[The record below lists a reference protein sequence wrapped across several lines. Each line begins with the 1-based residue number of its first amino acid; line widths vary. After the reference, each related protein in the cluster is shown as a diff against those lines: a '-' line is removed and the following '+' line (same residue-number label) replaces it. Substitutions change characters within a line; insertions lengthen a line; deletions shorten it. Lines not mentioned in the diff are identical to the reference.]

1 MSQVN
6 KTLEKKIP
14 SVFHSAFIMAMG
26 IFSSRLVALVREMIL
41 SAYFP
46 RFITD
51 IWIVSLRIPN
61 LCRRI
66 FGEGSLSVAFI
77 PVFVELLENKS
88 PHDAKRLV
96 DIMFSVILVSL
107 LVLFTLG
114 LIFTPQIVYLLTAG
128 DGFAQIENKVRFT
141 IYFTRIMMVFL
152 ILVCMYAFFMSV
164 QNSFKRFAAP
174 AFAPVL
180 FNLTIVVAA
189 LLPSRLFDIPGEILA
204 WAVVVGGILQLC
216 VVIPGV
222 WNLGYLPRFRW
233 NFIKDLRF
241 KPAQRVLSRL
251 LPGLIGAGVLQLTIL
266 VNTHFASYL
275 QEGAN
280 SWIFW
285 ADRLLEFPLS
295 LIAISMG
302 TALLPTLSQNFAQG
316 RLDKISIL
324 VNQSLRYMLFL
335 GVPAGV
341 ALFFLSELLV
351 QVIFQRGH
359 FGSEDVE
366 YTAAVLRIYG
376 AGIFVYGGI
385 RILQPAFYAIQN
397 TWIPAIVS
405 GTCLIFHILL
415 ASRLLESYGIEG
427 LAFSSIVSG
436 CLNLCLLLFFY
447 RFFIGPL
454 GYAKMA
460 PSVVYIIVASFVMV
474 FGIQVTLDQ
483 FILVDAWGRFFLLC
497 FLCPLG
503 LVLYMV
509 TSFYLGSQESIDLFD
524 KLKCSIINK
533 KL

>member
-1 MSQVN
+1 MFQVN
-6 KTLEKKIP
+6 RTKKEQP

-26 IFSSRLVALVREMIL
+26 TSSSRLVALVREVVL

-61 LCRRI
+61 LCRRL

-88 PHDAKRLV
+88 PETAKKLV
-96 DIMFSVILVSL
+96 DILFSVILVIL
-107 LVLFTLG
+107 LVLFMLG
-114 LIFTPQIVYLLTAG
+114 LIFTPHIVHLLTIG
-128 DGFAQIENKVRFT
+128 DAFVQIENKVKFT
-141 IYFTRIMMVFL
+141 IHFTRIMMVFL
-152 ILVCMYAFFMSV
+152 ILVCMYAFFMSI
-164 QNSFKRFAAP
+164 QNSFKKFAVP
-174 AFAPVL
+174 AFAPAL
-180 FNLTIVVAA
+180 FNLTIVIAA
-189 LLPSRLFDIPGEILA
+189 FLPSTLFDIPGEVLA

-222 WNLGYLPRFRW
+222 WRLGYLPRFRW
-233 NFIKDLRF
+233 DFIKSLKF
-241 KPAQRVLSRL
+241 KPARRVLSRL
-251 LPGLIGAGVLQLTIL
+251 FPSLIGAGVLQLTIL

-285 ADRLLEFPLS
+285 ADRLLELPLS
-295 LIAISMG
+295 LIAVSMG
-302 TALLPTLSQNFAQG
+302 IALLPTLSQHFAQG

-324 VNQSLRYMLFL
+324 INKSLRYMIFL
-335 GVPAGV
+335 AIPAGV
-341 ALFFLSELLV
+341 ALFLLSELLV
-351 QVIFQRGH
+351 LVIFKRGY
-359 FGSEDVE
+359 FGNEDVQ

-376 AGIFVYGGI
+376 VGILAYGGI

-405 GTCLIFHILL
+405 ATCLVFHILL
-415 ASRLLESYGIEG
+415 ANHLLEDYGIEG
-427 LAFSSIVSG
+427 LAFSSVVSA
-436 CLNLCLLLFFY
+436 CLNVGSLLFFY

-454 GYAKMA
+454 GYIKMI
-460 PSVVYIIVASFVMV
+460 PSVWCVIVASFIMA
-474 FGIQVTLDQ
+474 FGIQVILGQ
-483 FILVDAWGRFFLLC
+483 FVPESTWDHFFLLS

-503 LVLYMV
+503 LGLYMV
-509 TSFYLGSQESIDLFD
+509 TSFYLGSQEAIDFFN
-524 KLKCSIINK
+524 KVKYFINK

>member
-1 MSQVN
+1 MF
-6 KTLEKKIP
+6 EKQKIVKKKSP
-14 SVFHSAFIMAMG
+14 SVFQSAFVMAMG
-26 IFSSRLVALVREMIL
+26 TSSSRLVALIREMVL

-61 LCRRI
+61 LCRRL

-88 PHDAKRLV
+88 YETAKKLV
-96 DIMFSVILVSL
+96 DVVFSVILIVL
-107 LVLFTLG
+107 LVLFMLG
-114 LIFTPQIVYLLTAG
+114 LIFAPQIVHLLTAG
-128 DGFAQIENKVRFT
+128 EAFSQIENKVKFT

-164 QNSFKRFAAP
+164 QNSLKKFAIP
-174 AFAPVL
+174 AFAPAL

-189 LLPSRLFDIPGEILA
+189 FLPSTLFDIPGEILA
-204 WAVVVGGILQLC
+204 WAVVVGGVLQLV

-222 WNLGYLPRFRW
+222 WSLGYLPRFQW
-233 NFIKDLRF
+233 SVIKALKL

-251 LPGLIGAGVLQLTIL
+251 LPSFIGAGVLQLTIL

-295 LIAISMG
+295 LIAVSMG
-302 TALLPTLSQNFAQG
+302 MALLPTLSQYFAQG
-316 RLDKISIL
+316 RLDKISVLI
-324 VNQSLRYMLFL
+324 NQSLRYMLFL
-335 GVPAGV
+335 GIPAGV
-341 ALFFLSELLV
+341 ALFILSELLV
-351 QVIFQRGH
+351 QVIFQRGY
-359 FGSEDVE
+359 FGSEDVQH
-366 YTAAVLRIYG
+366 TAAVLRIYG
-376 AGIFVYGGI
+376 IGIFAYGGI

-405 GTCLIFHILL
+405 ATCLMFHILL
-415 ASRLLESYGIEG
+415 AGYLLESHGIEG
-427 LAFSSIVSG
+427 LAFSSIVSAS
-436 CLNLCLLLFFY
+436 LNVGLLLIFY
-447 RFFIGPL
+447 QFFIGQL
-454 GYAKMA
+454 GYLKII
-460 PSVVYIIVASFVMV
+460 SSIFYVIVASFVMALGLQ
-474 FGIQVTLDQ
+474 FALDQ
-483 FILVDAWGRFFLLC
+483 FVTVNAWDRFFLLC

-503 LVLYMV
+503 LSLYMM
-509 TSFYLGSQESIDLFD
+509 TSFYLGSQESIDFFD
-524 KLKCSIINK
+524 KVKHVVSK